1 MNKKPENAD
10 QKAAMK
16 VLRKERKAWIK
27 AAAAKVK
34 GHNSALRAIREQ
46 LKETPRTVPEIAEGA
61 GLSSSEVMWYVATMK
76 KFGEILEADQDGSY
90 FRYQLPSGGE
100 ADAD

>member
-1 MNKKPENAD
+1 MNKKEETAD

-16 VLRKERKAWIK
+16 ALRKERKAWIK

-34 GHNSALRAIREQ
+34 EHNSALRAIREQ

-61 GLSSSEVMWYVATMK
+61 GLTSSKVMWYVASMK
-76 KFGEILEADQDGSY
+76 KFGEILEADQDDSY
-90 FRYQLPSGGE
+90 FLYQLAGGGE
-100 ADAD
+100 TNAD

>member
-1 MNKKPENAD
+1 MSKKEENAD

-16 VLRKERKAWIK
+16 ALRKERKAWIK

-34 GHNSALRAIREQ
+34 GHNKALRAIREQ

-61 GLSSSEVMWYVATMK
+61 GLTSSEVMWYVASMK
-76 KFGEILEADQDGSY
+76 KFGEILEADQDDSY
-90 FRYQLPSGGE
+90 FRYQLAAGGE
-100 ADAD
+100 TDAD

>member
-1 MNKKPENAD
+1 MSKKEENAD

-16 VLRKERKAWIK
+16 ALRKERKVWIK

-46 LKETPRTVPEIAEGA
+46 LKETPRMVPEIAEGA
-61 GLSSSEVMWYVATMK
+61 GLPSWEVMWYVASMK
-76 KFGEILEADQDGSY
+76 KFGEILEADQDDSY
-90 FRYQLPSGGE
+90 FRYQLPGGGE
-100 ADAD
+100 TDAD

>member
-1 MNKKPENAD
+1 MSKKPENAD

-16 VLRKERKAWIK
+16 ALRKERKAWVK

-34 GHNSALRAIREQ
+34 GHNKALRAIREQ

-61 GLSSSEVMWYVATMK
+61 GLPSSEVMWYVASMK
-76 KFGEILEADQDGSY
+76 KFGEILEADQDDCY
-90 FRYQLPSGGE
+90 FRYQLASGGE
-100 ADAD
+100 TDAD